1 VEKPDTS
8 KTLHRNRA
16 NMVKADSENVCLQG
30 RIDYNEVERQE
41 RYVSSTTHDKQL
53 VVLQLETETSKAKIF
68 IN

>member
-1 VEKPDTS
+1 
-8 KTLHRNRA
+8 
-16 NMVKADSENVCLQG
+16 MVKADSENVCLQG